1 MVEDIDRTSGQ
12 GRIRVMKRDAWGSMD
27 VWKAPFGNKK
37 TRLIQKLTTELAPL
51 AGGPAPVD
59 PGKFEGEMALA
70 NTLALIRY

>member
-51 AGGPAPVD
+51 AGVQPQWIQGNS
-59 PGKFEGEMALA
+59 KERWRWRIHWL
-70 NTLALIRY
+70 